1 MILATIT
8 TSTGINSVRESKFTK
23 FKTQM
28 EIMQA
33 QVDYLNEKYKNELE
47 QANKEGTEFTELGE
61 TVDLNN
67 QNMKDSFIGAGITE
81 ENEQKKYRY
90 YNKTTLE
97 KLDVS
102 DIEIEF
108 LVNLKERKVI
118 AINGYQYD
126 NKNYYT
132 LQQINGTSTTEPFTR
147 IKNVTVDN
155 TKYEKIEEGYKITLE
170 NVQCSEYVGKY
181 DVKYREENSTNY
193 KTAGKGITETNYS
206 FIVYK
211 TGKYYIQIVDAA
223 GQTTEQE
230 IELKIQD

>member
-8 TSTGINSVRESKFTK
+8 TTTGINSVRNSKFTK

-33 QVDYLNEKYKNELE
+33 QVDYLNEKYKSEIE
-47 QANKEGTEFTELGE
+47 EARKEGKEFTEVGE
-61 TVDLNN
+61 NVDLNN
-67 QNMKDSFIGAGITE
+67 QDIKNSFIGAGISD
-81 ENEQKKYRY
+81 ENEQKRYRY
-90 YNKTTLE
+90 YNKSTLE
-97 KLDVS
+97 ELDLS

-126 NKNYYT
+126 NENYYT
-132 LQQINGTSTTEPFTR
+132 LQQINGTSVTEPFTR
-147 IKNVTVDN
+147 TKNVTVDN
-155 TKYEKIEEGYKITLE
+155 TKYEKVEEGYKITLE

-181 DVKYREENSTNY
+181 NVRYREENSTNY

-211 TGKYYIQIVDAA
+211 TGKYYIQITDAA
-223 GQTTEQE
+223 EQTTEQE
-230 IELKIQD
+230 IELKIEE